1 MNEVEL
7 TSEQQKKLNNNRCRE
22 YCNDIPE
29 IGTEYTDKSFQEI
42 GYYAECGCQKTR
54 LCLEIDT
61 AIDEWIRMNNL

>member
-1 MNEVEL
+1 MNKVEL
-7 TSEQQKKLNNNRCRE
+7 TLEQQKKLNNNRCRE

-29 IGTEYTDKSFQEI
+29 IGTKYTDKSI

-54 LCLEIDT
+54 LFLEIDT